1 MYKTDF
7 ICFSINN
14 WEKRRAR
21 KQQFMLHL
29 ALREDVGKVLYIE
42 PALNFWRL
50 LILPFFELK
59 TEENRHRWMR
69 ALKFKFEPAEETK
82 KLFIFTPIFFI
93 PFAFRIYFI
102 YNLNLFLF
110 VAWLR
115 LKIRKMISRPTVLWF
130 YHPFD
135 YHLLKWFREREISV
149 FDWAEEWADYFIE
162 LSEKRK
168 KYVVELEEKII
179 KDVDI
184 VFTVSFYLLEKAQK
198 LNPHTYRLLDGTV
211 YKVFSHTQMEIPPDL
226 KNIKKPIAGYL
237 GTINERIDIELLEY
251 ISNNLPDISIVM
263 IGDIHYERTDWSRL
277 KRCPNIFFL
286 GAKKYEELIN
296 YASYFD
302 ISLLP
307 YLPALTLSF
316 PTKVMDYLAIGRP
329 IVSTDLAELEDFKDY
344 LYIACSKEEFAALMR
359 MALSE
364 NNPALFQKRK
374 NLALQ
379 NTWSRR
385 VEEIMDILNKRMAI

>member
-1 MYKTDF
+1 MNF
-7 ICFSINN
+7 VCFSINN

-179 KDVDI
+179 KEVDI
-184 VFTVSFYLLEKAQK
+184 VFTVSFYLLEKAKK